1 MAFCLCRFFFF
12 QSLFHMLMIEILL
25 IDQFIARYSA
35 LFLSSL
41 GLCLFGRQEH
51 CQCSIILNHQT
62 IKLKI
67 RTKSHMFAILFIAL
81 VYNLSI
87 IVLDH
92 HRWLCRLSVQCQG
105 SSWISTISWQCFMDV
120 SSAFVLSPLIIIIQ
134 KCTSLSVSKN

>member
-1 MAFCLCRFFFF
+1 MIETRHLKNIFIQTILSFLLSRKIINIFHGFLFMQIFFF

-105 SSWISTISWQCFMDV
+105 SSWISTIS
-120 SSAFVLSPLIIIIQ
+120 
-134 KCTSLSVSKN
+134 